1 MPFIPHA
8 RRKRHKS
15 CVKKTVEG
23 LCENGVNRPMTFYD
37 SVFMLALAIIFIIII
52 MKGNH

>member
-1 MPFIPHA
+1 MPFIPYA

-23 LCENGVNRPMTFYD
+23 LCEKGVNRPMTFYD
-37 SVFMLALAIIFIIII
+37 CVFMLALTIIFIIII